1 MELMKENKR
10 EKGIT
15 RRGFLGLMGMIG
27 FWFGFLV
34 KFIKNFKSTIGSF
47 LVSHHPAQFYR
58 KLD

>member
-1 MELMKENKR
+1 MKEDRR

-15 RRGFLGLMGMIG
+15 RRGFMGLMGMIG
-27 FWFGFLV
+27 FWFGILV
-34 KFIKNFKSTIGSF
+34 KFIKSPKSTLGSF